1 MSEAYLMSMPVI
13 INCLGGEMIYILCSR
28 LKAQSISQEKS
39 IRVIKD
45 IGNLLYNKKFQNDLY
60 IHKKPNKHQEVKS
73 IFESLAHS
81 SIMRLNSTSMNKLFE
96 LMLMTLKLQILRTRY
111 PEEIYQVTLNH
122 FICVM
127 EIMKMIDPND
137 NLLINLVA
145 DSMDNFLNIYGKLT
159 PYDYIILKS
168 VILRFLQGKNVKV
181 SIFIQ
186 ENLQDSNSV
195 IYLPMNEVSPPYVE
209 KVGTVKN
216 RIKDTQEYSELKLSK
231 FYSENKNKDRMDNF
245 ETDFGKNMFTSNS
258 FNFVGREKKTI
269 NEHKIIEDKVKTSP
283 KIEND
288 FNINKVYEAAPIPL
302 LVENSN
308 SNIDKNI
315 NKENKL
321 YKESEDRN
329 KKILEQ
335 NKETKIND
343 FKKVNEIK
351 DSVLVGNYYEH
362 KELSEQQKKIIS
374 QGNKNDLNLF
384 SSVFAENGNNNDDFF
399 EFDLFGGNEK
409 KQEKQYKEDF
419 IDIKNKN
426 NNLKSKMNEK
436 FGNLGKNED
445 DIDDLLDLMDK
456 NV

>member
-209 KVGTVKN
+209 QVGTVKN

-231 FYSENKNKDRMDNF
+231 FYSENKNEDRMDNF

-302 LVENSN
+302 LVENSD

-329 KKILEQ
+329 KKIHEQ
-335 NKETKIND
+335 NKETKKND
-343 FKKVNEIK
+343 FKTVNEIK